1 MRLAGQP
8 FPHGAS
14 GRLESNQRSP
24 VPETGGMSVFPTAS
38 RSTPGGTRTRASGL
52 RTRRHCRSTTG
63 AWIGGPGVEPGLARY
78 QRAVPPRT
86 PTSEAPAAG
95 VEPACRDEQ
104 SRALPFGHTGM
115 KGRSGR
121 RGSRTPNGRSRTRFR
136 DGIPRP
142 WQSFRDGPGRSRTC
156 TVPIKSRQ
164 LSRIEL
170 RSRGGVA
177 GRLRTCDAPRFRRP
191 LYRTELRPRGKWA
204 RLGSNQQPLVCK
216 TSALPDCATRP

>member
-14 GRLESNQRSP
+14 GWLESNQRSP

-86 PTSEAPAAG
+86 PTSE
-95 VEPACRDEQ
+95 
-104 SRALPFGHTGM
+104 S
-115 KGRSGR
+115 SG
-121 RGSRTPNGRSRTRFR
+121 
-136 DGIPRP
+136 
-142 WQSFRDGPGRSRTC
+142 GRSRTC
-156 TVPIKSRQ
+156 VSRSTVARLAVRPHRIEQARAEGEGAEPPTAEAAPVFETGYRARGSPSDSGPGRTRTCTVPSKSRR

-170 RSRGGVA
+170 RSRGCGRQESNLRRVA
-177 GRLRTCDAPRFRRP
+177 FQAT
-191 LYRTELRPRGKWA
+191 
-204 RLGSNQQPLVCK
+204 
-216 TSALPDCATRP
+216 ALPH